1 MLLLKKKNNNVS
13 LQAKLVGS
21 TFKPFFGN
29 TEYFHNPNYE
39 SIISVGNGNGKM
51 CAYRVRC
58 GGRWKLCRSQKPII
72 KAKSLATEI
81 HSCWTTMQ
89 SFPRIQ
95 LCVWR
100 QVSLRRAGHTALHF
114 FEELALKYNLTFKPS
129 PHISP
134 KIKIKTMTR

>member
-1 MLLLKKKNNNVS
+1 MYHYRPNSWVALLNHSMETLNISITQIMRVS
-13 LQAKLVGS
+13 
-21 TFKPFFGN
+21 FP
-29 TEYFHNPNYE
+29 
-39 SIISVGNGNGKM
+39 VGNGNGKM

-58 GGRWKLCRSQKPII
+58 GEQWKLCRSQKPMS

-95 LCVWR
+95 LHVWR

>member
-1 MLLLKKKNNNVS
+1 MYHYRPNLWVALLNHSMETLNISITQLMRVS
-13 LQAKLVGS
+13 L
-21 TFKPFFGN
+21 P
-29 TEYFHNPNYE
+29 
-39 SIISVGNGNGKM
+39 VGNGNGKM

-58 GGRWKLCRSQKPII
+58 GERWKFCRSQKPII

-81 HSCWTTMQ
+81 HSCWTTIQ
-89 SFPRIQ
+89 SFPSIQ
-95 LCVWR
+95 LHVWR

-114 FEELALKYNLTFKPS
+114 FEEQALKHNLTFKPS